1 MKKNLKNLS
10 RICPICSSIVGEVLH
25 TQYFKL
31 PDKYILPTSYD
42 VVCCNKCGF
51 VFADV
56 PATQRDYDT
65 FYADMS
71 KYEDKKTSSGGSFQ
85 SWDIERS
92 MRVVSDLSEVIADRK
107 SKIMDIGCAN
117 GGLLKAL
124 KNEGYQN
131 LVGFDPSPVCISNI
145 KQEGFDGFVGSIF
158 SEAFDSMEQDF
169 DCVIFSHVLEH
180 IYDLRKALMKIVVRL
195 KIGGILY
202 IEVPDASRYQDFYK
216 VPFYYFD
223 CEHINHFDENSLRN
237 LLSEIGLEY
246 LISSK
251 KDIAASASDLY
262 PAVYILCRKIS
273 DQNHKQECV
282 FNYVVR
288 NSVIKYIEMSQKD
301 NVYTKLNEIAISKEK
316 VIVWGAGQNTLRL
329 LSNSPLNKC
338 NIVAFVDKDSKKQGL
353 MLGNIAIHSPET
365 IKGHNG
371 YIIVSSAL
379 HSDEIVEEIRSMG
392 FKNKLIVLKSNTLI

>member
-1 MKKNLKNLS
+1 LNKNLKNLS
-10 RICPICSSIVGEVLH
+10 RICPICSSTVGEVLH
-25 TQYFKL
+25 TQYFRL
-31 PDKYILPTSYD
+31 PEKYILPSSYD
-42 VVCCNKCGF
+42 IVCCNKCGF

-56 PATQRDYDT
+56 AATQRDYDT

-71 KYEDKKTSSGGSFQ
+71 KYEDKQTSSGGSFQ

-92 MRVVSDLSEVIADRK
+92 MRLVSDLSEMITDRK

-145 KQEGFDGFVGSIF
+145 KQTGFDGFVGSIF
-158 SEAFDSMEQDF
+158 SVAFDSMEQDF
-169 DCVIFSHVLEH
+169 DCVILSHVLEH
-180 IYDLRKALMKIVVRL
+180 IYDLRKALMKIVIRL
-195 KIGGILY
+195 KIGGTLY

-223 CEHINHFDENSLRN
+223 CEHINHFAEYSLIN
-237 LLSEIGLEY
+237 LLSQFGLEY

-251 KDIAASASDLY
+251 KDIAASPSELY
-262 PAVYILCRKIS
+262 PALYILCRKIC
-273 DQNHKQECV
+273 DQNYMQEFT
-282 FNYVVR
+282 FNSVVR
-288 NSVIKYIEMSQKD
+288 NSVVKYIEMSQKD
-301 NVYTKLNEIAISKEK
+301 NVYTKLNEIAGSKEK

-338 NIVAFVDKDSKKQGL
+338 NLVAFVDKDSKKQGL
-353 MLGNIAIHSPET
+353 MFGNITIHSPEI
-365 IKGHNG
+365 IKGYNG

-379 HSDEIVEEIRSMG
+379 HSGEIVEEIRNMG
-392 FKNKLIVLKSNTLI
+392 LKNKVIVLKSNII